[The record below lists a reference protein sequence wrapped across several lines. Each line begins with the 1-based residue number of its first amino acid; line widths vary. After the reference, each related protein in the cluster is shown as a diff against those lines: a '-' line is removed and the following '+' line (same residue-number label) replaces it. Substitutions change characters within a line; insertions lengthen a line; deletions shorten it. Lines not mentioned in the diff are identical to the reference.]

1 MKEEALLEP
10 LLLSTSISFSLVTD
24 GGEPLLNTNF
34 SKKRKIAMILKII
47 SKLRH
52 GRAFDSLA
60 TGKLYGLYQE
70 ELQETKKNIAVKVA
84 PLY

>member
-1 MKEEALLEP
+1 
-10 LLLSTSISFSLVTD
+10 
-24 GGEPLLNTNF
+24 
-34 SKKRKIAMILKII
+34 MILKII

-60 TGKLYGLYQE
+60 TGNLYGLYQE

>member
-34 SKKRKIAMILKII
+34 SKKRKTAMILEII
-47 SKLRH
+47 SVNYDMK
-52 GRAFDSLA
+52 
-60 TGKLYGLYQE
+60 
-70 ELQETKKNIAVKVA
+70 EL
-84 PLY
+84 